1 MMRKHFAQKCG
12 ACNTNDNRYITEDKP
27 VSDEVP
33 FLPRRDAAQVGT
45 YCLAT
50 RLCVVS
56 RLLIGGEVILAAAMS
71 NPGSC

>member
-1 MMRKHFAQKCG
+1 MEAPK
-12 ACNTNDNRYITEDKP
+12 DKL
-27 VSDEVP
+27 VFDE
-33 FLPRRDAAQVGT
+33 FSFSFCRDAAQVAT
-45 YCLAT
+45 CCLAT